1 MTADEANN
9 RIQNEAV
16 TKIHMKA
23 SRRIRL
29 EAEAITFWEASG
41 RIQRDGQA
49 IIQVVAKERALQ

>member
-29 EAEAITFWEASG
+29 EAEVITFWEASG
-41 RIQRDGQA
+41 RIRRDGQA